1 MRRTRWLRY
10 VLLIVLIGILASVAG
25 NLLFRMIFNSG
36 LLFGGLVALLLICG
50 LATMVISSPEMSRR

>member
-10 VLLIVLIGILASVAG
+10 VLLMVLIGISASVAS
-25 NLLFRMIFNSG
+25 NLLFPVIFNSG

-50 LATMVISSPEMSRR
+50 LATMVISSREMFRR

>member
-50 LATMVISSPEMSRR
+50 LATMVISAREVFRP